1 MGIFDSFK
9 KAEARTLE
17 NPNTPFTGNNFFDL
31 IGFGNT
37 NSTAGVDVTID
48 NALGVP
54 SIWAAV
60 NFISGTLASLPIEVF
75 NNGEKHGD

>member
-9 KAEARTLE
+9 KVEARTLE

-37 NSTAGVDVTID
+37 NSTAGVDV
-48 NALGVP
+48 NCQAFGNV
-54 SIWAAV
+54 AQ
-60 NFISGTLASLPIEVF
+60 
-75 NNGEKHGD
+75 H